1 MDITFI
7 YGALRSGS
15 TVFRLMLHAHPG
27 IENPGEYDYL
37 FDPIFK
43 DARGVWMMDLD
54 RLGRERGFRY
64 SGLTLPGG
72 VAWRSAE
79 AGPLLEA
86 FFDQLRA
93 RGAPDAAFSI
103 NLHRHLDVALAL
115 FPAAKVIHL
124 LRDPR
129 DVARS
134 CIGMGW
140 AGDVWHG
147 VDPWLET
154 ERNWDKAAALI
165 PAERL
170 LTIRYEELISDFEAR
185 LRDVCAFFD
194 RPFVEGMLTY
204 YEGTSYKA
212 PDPKLIEQWR
222 RKLSAHETG
231 LVEGKVGAMLT
242 ARGYAPGPSGPVQPG
257 AVERLMLALSN
268 KRAKWAVERER
279 HGLRLML
286 QERIGRKLGIR
297 ALHEPALLAMQEQIQ
312 KRLR

>member
-1 MDITFI
+1 MGITFI

-27 IENPGEYDYL
+27 IDNPGEYDYL
-37 FDPIFK
+37 FDPIFN
-43 DARGVWMMDLD
+43 DVDGVWKMDVD
-54 RLGRERGFRY
+54 RLRRERGFRY
-64 SGLTLPGG
+64 SRLTLPDG
-72 VAWRSAE
+72 VAGPTAE

-86 FFDQLRA
+86 FLDQLKA

-124 LRDPR
+124 VRDPR

-154 ERNWDKAAALI
+154 ERGWDRVAAQI

-170 LTIRYEELISDFEAR
+170 LTIHYEALISDFEAG
-185 LRDVCAFFD
+185 LREVCAFFD
-194 RPFVEGMLTY
+194 RPFVDGMLTY
-204 YEGTSYKA
+204 YEGTSYEA
-212 PDPKLIEQWR
+212 PDPTLIQQWR
-222 RKLSAHETG
+222 GKLSAYQAG

-242 ARGYAPGPSGPVQPG
+242 ARGYAPGPSGPVHPG
-257 AVERLMLALSN
+257 AIERLMLKLFN

-297 ALHEPALLAMQEQIQ
+297 ALHDPAVLAMQDQIQ
-312 KRLR
+312 RGLR